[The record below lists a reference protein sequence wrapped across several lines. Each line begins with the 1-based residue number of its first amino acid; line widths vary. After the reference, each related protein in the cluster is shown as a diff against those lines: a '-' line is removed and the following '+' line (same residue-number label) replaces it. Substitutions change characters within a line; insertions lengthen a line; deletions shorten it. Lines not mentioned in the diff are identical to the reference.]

1 MSRIRTTAAA
11 LTLAAAAIFAA
22 PASVQAELAVYEIDG
37 SHSRVLWKI
46 FHMNVADFYGR
57 FNDVSGKVV
66 LDDADPSKN
75 SVEITIK
82 ADSIDSGNE
91 KRDQHIK
98 GPDFLNAKQ
107 FPEITL
113 KSTKVSKVDDK
124 TYSVDANLTLHG
136 VNKPVSFKFT
146 LTGTT
151 KHPRSGKEIAG
162 GRTEFTFKRS
172 DFGINY
178 MLQGLSD
185 EITVI
190 ASVEGER
197 Q

>member
-1 MSRIRTTAAA
+1 MNRIRSTAAA
-11 LTLAAAAIFAA
+11 LTLAAAALFAS
-22 PASVQAELAVYEIDG
+22 PATLQAETAVYEVDG
-37 SHSRVLWKI
+37 SHSSVLWKI
-46 FHMNVADFYGR
+46 FHMNVSDFYGR
-57 FNDVSGKVV
+57 FNDVAGKVA
-66 LDDADPSKN
+66 LDDADPSKS
-75 SVEITIK
+75 SVQITLK

-124 TYSVDANLTLHG
+124 TYAVDADLTLHG
-136 VNKPVSFKFT
+136 VTKPVSFKFT

-151 KHPRSGKEIAG
+151 KHPRSGKEVAG
-162 GRTEFTFKRS
+162 GRTEFTIKRS

-178 MLQGLSD
+178 MPQGLSD

-190 ASVEGER
+190 ASVEGVRE
-197 Q
+197 